1 MIMRST
7 QESDGKKKRVEE
19 GHGNGDRS
27 YSSDVEATELARPP
41 ARSAAICAA
50 LQPTLGHGHGH
61 GRAFLSWL
69 GLASCLWKARAASAP
84 SPSHYKEALYFPR
97 RFCLL
102 FCCAPAVVSHLR
114 PPWPGDP
121 RHGFSSSSSGGGSAT
136 STAARAARAA
146 VRAGRPGSSSAR
158 RRRRPAR
165 GGGGT
170 ERLYLLPTRSAP
182 IECPVET
189 LPPPE
194 TPIDLGLCGTPN

>member
-1 MIMRST
+1 MET
-7 QESDGKKKRVEE
+7 ETGA
-19 GHGNGDRS
+19 
-27 YSSDVEATELARPP
+27 SSDVEPTELARSP
-41 ARSAAICAA
+41 ARPIGCDLPRAAA
-50 LQPTLGHGHGH
+50 HF
-61 GRAFLSWL
+61 RAWAWPRLFILAWL
-69 GLASCLWKARAASAP
+69 GVLPLEGSAGFCP
-84 SPSHYKEALYFPR
+84 EPSHYKEALHFPR

-189 LPPPE
+189 PPHQATRNPY
-194 TPIDLGLCGTPN
+194 